1 MANRATITA
10 TAIQIIVLTNCMG
23 APPGRLLR
31 PWLNASSAPP
41 PDLRGIKGGFAL
53 SQIVDQFVQDR
64 KSVVEGR
71 SVSVRVESGGRRI
84 ITKNNKQCEYTKFD
98 SRPLQTVLNNTNN
111 SI

>member
-31 PWLNASSAPP
+31 PWLNASPAPP

-53 SQIVDQFVQDR
+53 SQIVAQFVQGGQAIAR
-64 KSVVEGR
+64 ER
-71 SVSVRVESGGRRI
+71 SEERRVGDECVSTCRARWS
-84 ITKNNKQCEYTKFD
+84 TYHYKKQKKDIPQY
-98 SRPLQTVLNNTNN
+98 
-111 SI
+111 I